1 MTNWHNDFV
10 LQYLVEEAVEFIFG
24 DWDEG
29 HGIGSSDVSAV
40 MNSVIPRVDG
50 LFDIDLDKLRSMV
63 NDEIARVTGD
73 SDD

>member
-29 HGIGSSDVSAV
+29 YGIGSSDVSAV

-73 SDD
+73 RDD